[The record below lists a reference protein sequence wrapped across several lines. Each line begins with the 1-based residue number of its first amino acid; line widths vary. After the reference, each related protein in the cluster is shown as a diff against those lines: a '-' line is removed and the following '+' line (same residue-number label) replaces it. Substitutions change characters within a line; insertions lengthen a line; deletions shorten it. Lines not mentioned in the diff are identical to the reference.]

1 MFTHLKNN
9 IADKKLG
16 IKETIHGHIEQFVK
30 LFKRHYGDT
39 LTSTEGNEW
48 IIDSFV
54 AVKLSEQPLPVTEE
68 FLDVVTKAAYYKYI
82 KF

>member
-16 IKETIHGHIEQFVK
+16 IKENIHGHIEQFVK

-48 IIDSFV
+48 IIDS
-54 AVKLSEQPLPVTEE
+54 L
-68 FLDVVTKAAYYKYI
+68 
-82 KF
+82 

>member
-1 MFTHLKNN
+1 MDNWF
-9 IADKKLG
+9 I
-16 IKETIHGHIEQFVK
+16 
-30 LFKRHYGDT
+30 
-39 LTSTEGNEW
+39 
-48 IIDSFV
+48 V